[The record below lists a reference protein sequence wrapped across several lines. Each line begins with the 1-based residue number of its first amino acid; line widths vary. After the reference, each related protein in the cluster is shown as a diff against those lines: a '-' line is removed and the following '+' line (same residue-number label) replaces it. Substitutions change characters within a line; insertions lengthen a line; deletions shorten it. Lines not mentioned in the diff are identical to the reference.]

1 MISARPLADAPA
13 HTLPPPSLPSHTTD
27 PSHFET
33 GSTDHGHRTFL
44 VVCAMAVSGA
54 VLMMSV
60 VFLVSRAASGD
71 PFWTRALRVKG
82 KTLSLKMAV
91 GGA

>member
-1 MISARPLADAPA
+1 LI
-13 HTLPPPSLPSHTTD
+13 
-27 PSHFET
+27 
-33 GSTDHGHRTFL
+33 
-44 VVCAMAVSGA
+44 VCAVAVGGA

-82 KTLSLKMAV
+82 KTLTLKAI